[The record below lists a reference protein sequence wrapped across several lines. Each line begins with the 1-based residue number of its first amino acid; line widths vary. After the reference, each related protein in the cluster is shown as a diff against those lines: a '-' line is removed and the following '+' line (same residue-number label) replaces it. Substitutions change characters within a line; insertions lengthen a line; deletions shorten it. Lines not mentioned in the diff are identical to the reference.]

1 MWLPDSNEA
10 SGYRFDVDFDGCKIG
25 KFVLSL
31 MEHEVGQTPTIFVG
45 KVVSVDSQNKTCMAK
60 KRTPS
65 KNPWSTECLDGQ
77 WNNGR
82 RSAKAEEVPGY
93 SVIAYFDK
101 FIGKANKLPGGVK
114 TSVRSRNIAWW
125 QEGDEEKTDPAEV
138 EAEEN
143 DLLYEQES
151 DSSTSAS
158 D

>member
-1 MWLPDSNEA
+1 M
-10 SGYRFDVDFDGCKIG
+10 DFDGCKIG

-60 KRTPS
+60 KRIPS
-65 KNPWSTECLDGQ
+65 KNPWSPECLDGQ
-77 WNNGR
+77 WNNGH

-101 FIGKANKLPGGVK
+101 FIGKGKTALPGPVK
-114 TSVRSRNIAWW
+114 TAVRERNIAWW
-125 QEGDEEKTDPAEV
+125 QERDEEKTDPVEG

-143 DLLYEQES
+143 DLSYEGDS

>member
-1 MWLPDSNEA
+1 M
-10 SGYRFDVDFDGCKIG
+10 DFDGCKTD

-31 MEHEVGQTPTIFVG
+31 MEHDVGKTPTIFVG

-60 KRTPS
+60 KRIPS
-65 KNPWSTECLDGQ
+65 KNPWSPAPSAWTDSGTTGGGLRKQ
-77 WNNGR
+77 R
-82 RSAKAEEVPGY
+82 RTVPGY

-101 FIGKANKLPGGVK
+101 FIGKAKKLPVTVK
-114 TSVRSRNIAWW
+114 TAVRSRNIAWW

-138 EAEEN
+138 ETEEN
-143 DLLYEQES
+143 DLSYEQGS

>member
-1 MWLPDSNEA
+1 LPDSTEA
-10 SGYRFDVDFDGCKIG
+10 SGYRFDVDFDGCKTD

-31 MEHEVGQTPTIFVG
+31 MEHDVGKTPTIFVG

-60 KRTPS
+60 KRIPS
-65 KNPWSTECLDGQ
+65 KNPWSPECLDGQ
-77 WNNGR
+77 WNNGH

-101 FIGKANKLPGGVK
+101 FIGKGKTALPGPVK
-114 TSVRSRNIAWW
+114 TAVRERNIAWW
-125 QEGDEEKTDPAEV
+125 QERDEEKTDPVEG

-143 DLLYEQES
+143 DLSYEGDS